1 VSLSANRTL
10 RAKPGEPMTLDSM
23 RVALRGVLA
32 NRMRSALTMLGI
44 LIGTAAVILLVGVG
58 QGISDKVQDQIKSLG
73 TNAIYVLPERNSR
86 GQDRGGTS
94 ARRVRLTERD
104 VEALSDP
111 VRAPALTAVTPSYQA
126 SGTVTWQGTTY
137 SLSSF
142 LGAEPLFAQIRNA
155 AVSRGRWL
163 DDEDVRTRAKVAV
176 IGQTVIDKLFG
187 KGVDP
192 VGQQVEFNNIRFRI
206 VGVLAPKG
214 SNGFQ
219 DQDDVM
225 VAPIST
231 VRENIVGNVD
241 SYNLIAVQAASRDA
255 LPQAMSQVNSI
266 LRHTHR
272 IGRNTPPDFVVFNA
286 ASLLAAGKAAAKQF
300 QLLLAVVAAI
310 SLLIGGIGVMNIM
323 LVTVTERTREI
334 GIRKALGAQRS
345 DIITQFLAEAML
357 LASLGGVIGVLVGV
371 GLGSLKS
378 ATMQPI
384 VSPGSVVMS
393 FCVSVLIGIFF
404 GAYPA
409 SRAAALTP
417 MEALRYE

>member
-1 VSLSANRTL
+1 
-10 RAKPGEPMTLDSM
+10 MTFDSI
-23 RVALRGVLA
+23 RVALRGVVA

-44 LIGTAAVILLVGVG
+44 LIGTSSVILLVGVG
-58 QGISDKVQDQIKSLG
+58 QGISGKVQDQIKSLG
-73 TNAIYVLPERNSR
+73 TNSIYVIPERNSR

-94 ARRVRLTERD
+94 ARRVRLNQRD

-111 VRAPALTAVTPSYQA
+111 VRASALSAVTPAYSS
-126 SGTVTWQGTTY
+126 SGTATWNGVTY

-142 LGAEPLFAQIRNA
+142 LGAEPVFAQIRNA
-155 AVSRGRWL
+155 TVSHGRWI
-163 DDEDVRTRAKVAV
+163 DEEDVRSRAKVAV

-187 KGVDP
+187 KGFDP
-192 VGQQVEFNNIRFRI
+192 VGQTVDFNSIRFRI
-206 VGVLAPKG
+206 IGVLDPKG

-231 VRENIVGNVD
+231 VREQIVGNVD

-255 LPQAMSQVNSI
+255 LPQAMQQVNSI
-266 LRHTHR
+266 LRRSHGIR
-272 IGRNTPPDFVVFNA
+272 ASQPPDFQVFNA

-300 QLLLAVVAAI
+300 QLLLGVVAGI

-345 DIITQFLAEAML
+345 DILSQFLVEAML
-357 LASLGGVIGVLVGV
+357 LAGLGGILGVALGV
-371 GLGSLKS
+371 GAGQYQGGGLNPVISPPAVVLSFG
-378 ATMQPI
+378 
-384 VSPGSVVMS
+384 VSI
-393 FCVSVLIGIFF
+393 LIGIFF
-404 GAYPA
+404 GLYPA

-417 MEALRYE
+417 IEALRYE